1 MHVRDKVGAFVKFLY
16 GFLYE
21 DAVLIN
27 DSDDEIVG
35 DEEDVRKVT
44 AFEALD
50 IQNVRQS
57 TFHMFYK
64 K

>member
-1 MHVRDKVGAFVKFLY
+1 MHVRDKVGAFFKFLY

-21 DAVLIN
+21 DALSIN

-57 TFHMFYK
+57 TFHMFFK